1 MTSSLTQNTVN
12 FIRTHAF
19 PSLSGWMTLIVM
31 ALVIILLVE
40 REVVRA
46 VIRSLPAS
54 TRRVFDVAAMPMLLT
69 FAILVI
75 ERFRVIGTK
84 F

>member
-1 MTSSLTQNTVN
+1 MTSSLTGNTVN

-19 PSLSGWMTLIVM
+19 ASLSGWMTLIVVV
-31 ALVIILLVE
+31 LGIVLLVE

-54 TRRVFDVAAMPMLLT
+54 TRRVFDVAAVPVVLT
-69 FAILVI
+69 FAIIVI
-75 ERFRVIGTK
+75 ERFKVIGKT